1 VGLCR
6 QEATC
11 EVVWAGRAWLKSD
24 SELGPREVF
33 CGKVLWGAMGSEIQ
47 AGRRILGLRVIVK
60 MGSGGWGFMPA
71 GANCEVALAE
81 KGISG
86 PREVFCGKVLWGAMG
101 SEIQAGRRIL
111 GLCRGYRDL

>member
-1 VGLCR
+1 LQPLKEIVLFWVIPAGVDLKGGFARKGDFWGQEVVGLCR

-47 AGRRILGLRVIVK
+47 AGRRILGL
-60 MGSGGWGFMPA
+60 
-71 GANCEVALAE
+71 
-81 KGISG
+81 
-86 PREVFCGKVLWGAMG
+86 
-101 SEIQAGRRIL
+101 
-111 GLCRGYRDL
+111 CRGYRDL